1 MTKRPIQIGSPE
13 YAEVHTTLTHEF
25 TGDSMAAD
33 ICMSKYLHHDKDNLY
48 EHSLSDMHERW
59 VNEFDRIE
67 SQFEEQTGKRVLSKE
82 RLAYLLEPFKRFV
95 LGGSPMAGIG
105 LGGYTSMSNCY
116 VIGNDADSYGG
127 IFKTDEE
134 QVQLMK
140 RRGGVGHD
148 LSHIRPEGVE
158 VHNSAITTSGVVSF
172 MERFSTSTKEVAQN
186 GRRGALMLSL
196 SIEHPDAD
204 KFIDAK
210 KDLTKITGANIS
222 IKLTDAFMR
231 AVLAEQQ
238 FEHIWRGSDGQ
249 ELHKT
254 SDAKALFDK
263 IVDNVWAS
271 AEPGVFFWD
280 RIMEESNS
288 KAYGKM
294 YEERS
299 TNPCI
304 VGSTKVMLAD
314 GRQTMT
320 IRELADIG
328 DDVNVYCY
336 DDNNNVV
343 VRKMRHP
350 RKTGS
355 NVQIYKV
362 TLDSGDVIRC
372 TGNHKFKLTDGTY
385 KEARQLQHGDSLAI
399 IARQQ
404 CSFDEVLSYQTN
416 SKSAPYY
423 AVLNNGVYKFEHRLI
438 AEYCHAEQF
447 DATHTVVH
455 HIDGNSLNNDP
466 NNLQVLSKK
475 EHDALHALERRGT
488 NNPIYKIKANAER
501 FAQYS
506 AKMSASTSGERNG
519 RYDIDTTVQS
529 IVDYVTQCTAK
540 VGRGLSRKELEYY
553 MRYAPGN
560 NTVAW
565 SGYRY
570 NKLVETFGSIDA
582 FLSHCATR
590 ANVKYPDLV
599 GIDSRCIATA
609 IKVRNMGYDTKFVDK
624 QVYVKRICEHCGSE
638 FWAHWFYREVAYCSA
653 ECGHAAQQAKWSK
666 EQVLVYTAA
675 KQKLGKR
682 PNYEEFANECKSN
695 NVDAAIHASYRKFK
709 QFADYYNHRVHT
721 VELDGVED
729 VYNGTVDDYHNFFV
743 GSFDAVNDT
752 NDRHMQVFVN
762 NRQCGEQPL
771 AAYASCILSHR
782 NLTAYVLNPW
792 TADASFDFE
801 AFYKDTYDCA
811 VIMDDLV
818 QLEIEAVQ
826 RIIAKVESDK
836 ESFDIKKTEL
846 DLWHKVYDK
855 LTNTRRYGMGFLA
868 LGDAMAMLGLRY
880 GSQESIDFAVTMQQ
894 WLVKAT
900 YEASIDLAE
909 IRGSFAIFDYDTDVQ
924 SKFIQRML
932 SELIDDE
939 HITTYQQFGR
949 RNINTTT
956 IAPTGTTALMT
967 QTTSGIEPVFMPLHK
982 RRRKPTA
989 VDNEADINFIDETT
1003 GDKFIEYAVVH
1014 YPLMQWICKRVQ
1026 LGDDKFTL
1034 VKDTGIEW
1042 SEAEMSRIKA
1052 WLSNASQAVIDE
1064 LLVQS
1069 PYYKATT
1076 EDVDWI
1082 GKVKLQGA
1090 LQKYIDSSISVTVN
1104 IPNSATKELVRE
1116 IYLTAWKSGCKGC
1129 TIYRD
1134 GSRAGVLVKDDK
1146 QSKDKSHVLQSG
1158 HRSKRKPVLPAAVYC
1173 VSVYKRKW
1181 CILVGCDDGRPYEIF
1196 AFELD
1201 KDEFD
1206 KLQGIEQTTITKTDK
1221 KHYKLGDNLSF
1232 LQHYDNISERLGSDE
1247 QQTITRLYST
1257 MLRNGIDLGEIV
1269 DQTAK
1274 SFASVGTFC
1283 KAIGRALKL
1292 HIQDGSKMYAK
1303 CPECGG
1309 DMVKFD
1315 GCVRC
1320 TNCGHSACN

>member
-1 MTKRPIQIGSPE
+1 MTKHPIQIGSPE
-13 YAEVHTTLTHEF
+13 YAKVHTTLTHEF

-48 EHSLSDMHERW
+48 EHSLSDIHERW
-59 VNEFDRIE
+59 VDEFDRIE
-67 SQFEEQTGKRVLSKE
+67 SQFEAQTGKRVLSKE

-158 VHNSAITTSGVVSF
+158 VHNSAITTSGVASF

-238 FEHIWRGSDGQ
+238 FEHVWRGSDGQ

-299 TNPCI
+299 TNPCFT
-304 VGSTKVMLAD
+304 GDTKVLVAD
-314 GRQTMT
+314 GSGLKTFK
-320 IRELADIG
+320 ELADSGEDIP
-328 DDVNVYCY
+328 VYCL
-336 DDNNNVV
+336 DANGKLV
-343 VRKMRHP
+343 VRTMRRP
-350 RKTGS
+350 RLTAH
-355 NVQIYKV
+355 NAQIIQIV
-362 TLDSGDVIRC
+362 LDDGHVINCTANHEFRLANGD
-372 TGNHKFKLTDGTY
+372 FKYAIDLATN
-385 KEARQLQHGDSLAI
+385 DSLWAI
-399 IARQQ
+399 DMPSVDKLSIALKT
-404 CSFDEVLSYQTN
+404 DELVKT
-416 SKSAPYY
+416 
-423 AVLNNGVYKFEHRLI
+423 
-438 AEYCHAEQF
+438 
-447 DATHTVVH
+447 
-455 HIDGNSLNNDP
+455 
-466 NNLQVLSKK
+466 
-475 EHDALHALERRGT
+475 
-488 NNPIYKIKANAER
+488 
-501 FAQYS
+501 
-506 AKMSASTSGERNG
+506 ERNTVIKQCECCG
-519 RYDIDTTVQS
+519 KEFEVSYDNREQSYCCEACAALGDCSKYADIDTTGDI
-529 IVDYVTQCTAK
+529 IVK
-540 VGRGLSRKELEYY
+540 V
-553 MRYAPGN
+553 
-560 NTVAW
+560 V
-565 SGYRY
+565 
-570 NKLVETFGSIDA
+570 
-582 FLSHCATR
+582 ATR
-590 ANVKYPDLV
+590 HMNKA
-599 GIDSRCIATA
+599 
-609 IKVRNMGYDTKFVDK
+609 
-624 QVYVKRICEHCGSE
+624 
-638 FWAHWFYREVAYCSA
+638 
-653 ECGHAAQQAKWSK
+653 
-666 EQVLVYTAA
+666 
-675 KQKLGKR
+675 
-682 PNYEEFANECKSN
+682 
-695 NVDAAIHASYRKFK
+695 
-709 QFADYYNHRVHT
+709 
-721 VELDGVED
+721 D
-729 VYNGTVDDYHNFFV
+729 VYNGTVEDFHNFFI
-743 GSFDAVNDT
+743 AVNDK
-752 NDRHMQVFVN
+752 QVVN
-762 NRQCGEQPL
+762 TMNCGEQPL

-801 AFYKDTYDCA
+801 TFYKDTYDCA

-826 RIIAKVESDK
+826 RIIAKVQSDK
-836 ESFDIKKTEL
+836 EDFDIKKTEL

-894 WLVKAT
+894 LLVKAT
-900 YEASIDLAE
+900 YEASIDLAK

-939 HITTYQQFGR
+939 HIKTYQQFGR

-1026 LGDDKFTL
+1026 LGDGKFTL
-1034 VKDTGIEW
+1034 VKDTDIEW

-1052 WLSNASQAVIDE
+1052 WLSNAPQAVIDE

-1069 PYYKATT
+1069 PYYNATT

-1146 QSKDKSHVLQSG
+1146 QSKDKSHILQSG